1 MSALAHKKDLGLPYS
16 LTVAFYYGADEVGNI
31 IFEDDDKFTT
41 ESVLMLNQ
49 GIRLTREDK

>member
-1 MSALAHKKDLGLPYS
+1 MEKIWVGRYS

-49 GIRLTREDK
+49 GIPEFG

>member
-1 MSALAHKKDLGLPYS
+1 MEKIWVGRYS

-31 IFEDDDKFTT
+31 IFEDDDEFTT